1 MVEQFARVVELAGEL
16 NKLLDVVEPSLGCL
30 GSAVAQ
36 HLAVAGRVEDEGELV
51 GDGRT
56 GLSRDVAD
64 GIGERQSPG
73 PGFRRERRRLDG
85 LKQWHLA
92 PFGLLLEDG
101 KSLWTEAARRG
112 VDDAPERLVRLAV
125 VGGRRKP
132 KQGKGI
138 LNFQALIEAD
148 IADE

>member
-36 HLAVAGRVEDEGELV
+36 HLAVAACVEEQGELV

-64 GIGERQSPG
+64 GVGERQSPG
-73 PGFRRERRRLDG
+73 PGFRREWRRLDG
-85 LKQWHLA
+85 LK
-92 PFGLLLEDG
+92 
-101 KSLWTEAARRG
+101 K
-112 VDDAPERLVRLAV
+112 
-125 VGGRRKP
+125 
-132 KQGKGI
+132 
-138 LNFQALIEAD
+138 
-148 IADE
+148 